1 MFDEVNDAKDNER
14 YIDLHCQ
21 PIDDAIAICKQKIF
35 DLAEIAKNEY
45 PPQDLVLAILTSPE
59 HMMSVD
65 RNGPLKNVIHGM
77 VKMEMGLDNYY
88 LPQQRTILIRVQPD
102 TIENPILKEWWAR
115 ANESQKDVRAWRLN
129 LMSKV

>member
-102 TIENPILKEWWAR
+102 TIENPILKEW
-115 ANESQKDVRAWRLN
+115 
-129 LMSKV
+129 